1 MGGVWRRRMR
11 LFLLVR
17 DEDVSGVSGTGI
29 VAEGVE
35 FSDGTVAMRW
45 LRRPFSVA
53 FYGSIR
59 DVVAVHGHGG
69 RTRVKW
75 LGEDHREGGAEWTKP
90 SGASIGLSEERT

>member
-11 LFLLVR
+11 LFLLIR
-17 DEDVSGVSGTGI
+17 NEDVSGVSGTGI

-45 LRRPFSVA
+45 LRRLFSVA

-59 DVVAVHGHGG
+59 DVLAIHGHGG
-69 RTRVKW
+69 RTQVKW
-75 LGEDHREGGAEWTKP
+75 LDYSDCIESLQRARQCAD
-90 SGASIGLSEERT
+90 

>member
-1 MGGVWRRRMR
+1 MDGGGRRRMR

-69 RTRVKW
+69 RTQVKW
-75 LGEDHREGGAEWTKP
+75 LGENHHERGEAWTKC
-90 SGASIGLSEERT
+90 SGGSIVWNEERT

>member
-1 MGGVWRRRMR
+1 MWRRRMR
-11 LFLLVR
+11 LFLLIR
-17 DEDVSGVSGTGI
+17 NEDVSGVSGTGI

-59 DVVAVHGHGG
+59 DVLAIHGHGG
-69 RTRVKW
+69 RTQVKW
-75 LGEDHREGGAEWTKP
+75 LGENHHERGEAWTKR
-90 SGASIGLSEERT
+90 SGGSIAWNEERT

>member
-1 MGGVWRRRMR
+1 MGVVWRRRMR

-53 FYGSIR
+53 FYGSIH
-59 DVVAVHGHGG
+59 DVVAVHGQGG
-69 RTRVKW
+69 RTQVKW
-75 LGEDHREGGAEWTKP
+75 LHENHHERGARYGEEKTRVAR
-90 SGASIGLSEERT
+90 LSD